1 MAMSK
6 FSWGVIS
13 GVVLGILFAP
23 TNGAK
28 TRKTVANVAS
38 GIKSKFDSIFR
49 SKEDELEELRR
60 LLDDESVSLTDAD
73 RKKLVQLIENNQKV
87 LREMDM

>member
-13 GVVLGILFAP
+13 GVVLGILFPP
-23 TNGAK
+23 TNGPK

-38 GIKSKFDSIFR
+38 GIKSRFNSIFG

-60 LLDDESVSLTDAD
+60 LLSDESVTLTDAD
-73 RKKLVQLIENNQKV
+73 RKRLVQLIENNQKV
-87 LREMDM
+87 LREMDV

>member
-6 FSWGVIS
+6 FSWGVVS

-38 GIKSKFDSIFR
+38 GIKSRFNSIFR
-49 SKEDELEELRR
+49 SKEDELEELHR
-60 LLDDESVSLTDAD
+60 LLSDESAPLTDAD
-73 RKKLVQLIENNQKV
+73 RKRLVQLVENNQK
-87 LREMDM
+87 LLNEMDV

>member
-1 MAMSK
+1 
-6 FSWGVIS
+6 
-13 GVVLGILFAP
+13 
-23 TNGAK
+23 
-28 TRKTVANVAS
+28 VAC

-60 LLDDESVSLTDAD
+60 LLADDSVSLTDAD

-87 LREMDM
+87 LREMDV